1 MTVSYDR
8 QGAPAL
14 QQLLRSAAHAADCA
28 CSVFYGTCGDV
39 MASYGSGLT
48 DAMSRD
54 SIVLLCHLIDSSSE
68 GYLCLENVRCAE
80 APLSE
85 LPWPTTIA
93 FAALTVVRS
102 ARDELLG
109 ILLVC
114 DVRPRLGLSTAQCY
128 VLHTHAAQ
136 IGRHHDCF
144 QLRESID
151 IANTNGR
158 ERLRLLESVV
168 VHANDSIL
176 ITEAEPIDLPGPRIV
191 YCNAAFTRTTG
202 YSEVEVLGKT
212 PRILQ
217 NARTDRATLDRLR
230 AALEKWQPVEV
241 ELLNSRRDGSEFW
254 VELSIVPV
262 ANEKGWF
269 THWVSVQRDIS
280 ERKRA
285 EAIEQQARRAQA
297 ENMALEAR
305 LLERQRI
312 EQELSW
318 AATHDN
324 LTELYNRAW
333 IMGRL
338 RELLSRAPSA
348 QPEAAV
354 LFMDLDRFK
363 LVNDSLGHRAG
374 DQLLTEMARRLES
387 CLRSVDT
394 LARVGGDEFVV
405 LIEDVSPGRTAGEV
419 AHRIAQSLQKPF
431 RIQGQNI
438 FSSSSIGIVLLE
450 AHYHTPEELLR
461 DADTA
466 MYEAKEEGVGRYVF
480 FTPSM
485 RKNVV
490 EALALQNDLRYAMK
504 RDEFALCYQPIHEPH
519 SRAIKGI
526 EVLLTWQ
533 HPGRGSVAPEVFIGM
548 AEDLGIL
555 QDIGH
560 WVVHEACQQMAAW
573 RRAHPQACEHL
584 TININVSAQELKHHS
599 FRSDLVSALESSG
612 VPAHL
617 LQIEINEGV
626 FRHHPE
632 MIGQVLNDIRALGVS
647 IVLDDFGTGY
657 SALSYIDQYEID
669 AIKVDRTFVLR
680 MALHRRSMAIM
691 QSLLWLGKTLEL
703 DIVAEGVETLE
714 QLQMLQQLGC
724 PLVQGYFLS
733 CPMPPGQISLLLSR
747 HEETPSGARSAFPFL
762 PSLVCGRCRYSRM
775 CLTIEQWFVA
785 PDGQS
790 SW

>member
-1 MTVSYDR
+1 MTVFYDHKDV
-8 QGAPAL
+8 PVL

-28 CSVFYGTCGDV
+28 CSVFYGTGGDV
-39 MASYGSGLT
+39 VADYGSTPAAG
-48 DAMSRD
+48 MSAGMLVMLRQ
-54 SIVLLCHLIDSSSE
+54 LIEGSGE
-68 GYLCLENVRCAE
+68 GYLCIKDVRCLQ
-80 APLSE
+80 APLVD
-85 LPWPTTIA
+85 LPWPDNA
-93 FAALTVVRS
+93 VFAALTLVRS
-102 ARDELLG
+102 GSEALPGVLV
-109 ILLVC
+109 VC
-114 DVRPRLGLSTAQCY
+114 DDRPRSGLSTAQRY
-128 VLHTHAAQ
+128 VLHTHATQ
-136 IGRHHDCF
+136 IAHYGDCH
-144 QLRESID
+144 QVRESIE
-151 IANTNGR
+151 IANTSSS
-158 ERLRLLESVV
+158 ERLRLLESVA
-168 VHANDSIL
+168 VHANDAIL
-176 ITEAEPIDLPGPRIV
+176 ITEAEPIALPGPRIV

-202 YSEVEVLGKT
+202 YTEADVIGKT

-217 NARTDRATLDRLR
+217 NKRTDRKALDRLR
-230 AALEKWQPVEV
+230 NALEKWQPVEI
-241 ELLNSRRDGSEFW
+241 ELLNARRDGSEFW

-262 ANEKGWF
+262 ANERGWF

-285 EAIEQQARRAQA
+285 EEVELQARRTQA

-338 RELLSRAPSA
+338 HELLSKAPSS

-374 DQLLTEMARRLES
+374 DQLLTDMARRLES
-387 CLRSVDT
+387 CLRSADT

-405 LIEDVSPGRTAGEV
+405 LIEDDTPERAAGEV

-438 FSSSSIGIVLLE
+438 FSSSSIGIVVLE

-466 MYEAKEEGVGRYVF
+466 MYVAKEEGVGRYVF

-485 RKNVV
+485 RENVV
-490 EALALQNDLRYAMK
+490 ETLALQNDLRHAMK
-504 RDEFALCYQPIHEPH
+504 RDEFTLCYQPIHEPH
-519 SRAIKGI
+519 SRTIRGI
-526 EVLLTWQ
+526 EALLTWQ
-533 HPGRGSVAPEVFIGM
+533 HPKRGSVAPEVFIGM
-548 AEDLGIL
+548 AEELGIL
-555 QDIGH
+555 RDIGH
-560 WVVHEACQQMAAW
+560 WVVHEACHQLAAW
-573 RRAHPQACEHL
+573 RRAHPGLCEHMTL
-584 TININVSAQELKHHS
+584 NINVSAQELKHHS
-599 FRSDLVSALESSG
+599 FTHDLVSALEGSG
-612 VPAHL
+612 LPAHL
-617 LQIEINEGV
+617 LQLEINEGV

-632 MIGQVLNDIRALGVS
+632 IIGQILHDIRALGVS

-669 AIKVDRTFVLR
+669 AIKVDRAFVLR
-680 MALHRRSMAIM
+680 MVMHQRSMAIM
-691 QSLLWLGKTLEL
+691 QSLLWLGRTLGL

-714 QLQMLQQLGC
+714 QLEMLQALGC
-724 PLVQGYFLS
+724 PLAQGYFLS
-733 CPMPPGQISLLLSR
+733 RPMTPDQIDLLLSNR
-747 HEETPSGARSAFPFL
+747 AERPAGARSVL
-762 PSLVCGRCRYSRM
+762 PR
-775 CLTIEQWFVA
+775 LTPWSSA
-785 PDGQS
+785 DPDPGKYL
-790 SW
+790 

>member
-1 MTVSYDR
+1 MTVSYD
-8 QGAPAL
+8 QKGAPAL

-28 CSVFYGTCGDV
+28 CSVLYGTCGGV
-39 MASYGSGLT
+39 MACYASQPPV
-48 DAMSRD
+48 AMSRD
-54 SIVLLCHLIDSSSE
+54 AIAMLCHLIDGSGE
-68 GYLCLENVRCAE
+68 GYLCIEDVHRIAP
-80 APLSE
+80 PLSG
-85 LPWPTTIA
+85 LPWPDTTA
-93 FAALTVVRS
+93 FAALTLVRS
-102 ARDELLG
+102 GDGELLG
-109 ILLVC
+109 ILAVC
-114 DVRPRLGLSTAQCY
+114 DVQTRRGLSTAQRY

-136 IGRHHDCF
+136 IGYHHDCHRV
-144 QLRESID
+144 RESID
-151 IANTNGR
+151 IANTSGR

-168 VHANDSIL
+168 VHANDAIL
-176 ITEAEPIDLPGPRIV
+176 ITEAEPIGLPGPRIV

-202 YSEVEVLGKT
+202 YGEAEVLGKT
-212 PRILQ
+212 PRLLQ
-217 NARTDRATLDRLR
+217 NEHTDRATLDRLR

-269 THWVSVQRDIS
+269 THWISVQRDIS

-285 EAIEQQARRAQA
+285 EEIEQQARRAQA

-338 RELLSRAPSA
+338 RELLSRTPSSH
-348 QPEAAV
+348 PEAAV

-374 DQLLTEMARRLES
+374 DQLLTDMARRLES

-405 LIEDVSPGRTAGEV
+405 LIEDDAPGRAAGEV
-419 AHRIAQSLQKPF
+419 AYRIAQSLQKPF

-466 MYEAKEEGVGRYVF
+466 MYVAKEEGVGRYVF

-485 RKNVV
+485 RDSVV
-490 EALALQNDLRYAMK
+490 ETLALQNDLRHAMK
-504 RDEFALCYQPIHEPH
+504 REEFTLCYQPIHEPH
-519 SRAIKGI
+519 TCAIRGI
-526 EVLLTWQ
+526 EALLTWQ
-533 HPGRGSVAPEVFIGM
+533 HPERGSVTPEVFIGM
-548 AEDLGIL
+548 AEELGIL
-555 QDIGH
+555 RDIGH
-560 WVVHEACQQMAAW
+560 WVVHEACHQLAAW
-573 RRAHPQACEHL
+573 RRAHPKACEHL
-584 TININVSAQELKHHS
+584 TLNINVSAQELKHHS
-599 FRSDLVSALESSG
+599 FKSDLVSALEGSG

-617 LQIEINEGV
+617 LQLEINEGV
-626 FRHHPE
+626 FRYHPE
-632 MIGQVLNDIRALGVS
+632 IIGQILHEIRALGVS

-669 AIKVDRTFVLR
+669 AIKVDRAFVLR
-680 MALHRRSMAIM
+680 MVLHRRSMAIM
-691 QSLLWLGKTLEL
+691 QSLLWLGRTLEL

-714 QLQMLQQLGC
+714 QLEMLQSLGC
-724 PLVQGYFLS
+724 PLAQGYFLS
-733 CPMPPGQISLLLSR
+733 RPMTPEQIARLLSKR
-747 HEETPSGARSAFPFL
+747 EVAPSGARSAL
-762 PSLVCGRCRYSRM
+762 PL
-775 CLTIEQWFVA
+775 LTPWSA
-785 PDGQS
+785 ADPDPSGCA
-790 SW
+790 

>member
-8 QGAPAL
+8 KGAPEL
-14 QQLLRSAAHAADCA
+14 QQLLRSAAHATDCA
-28 CSVFYGTCGDV
+28 CSIFYGTGGDI
-39 MASYGSGLT
+39 MAGYGCESASPLSREQV
-48 DAMSRD
+48 AM
-54 SIVLLCHLIDSSSE
+54 LCHLIDSSGE
-68 GYLCLENVRCAE
+68 EYLCLEDVHRTE
-80 APLSE
+80 DSLSG
-85 LPWPTTIA
+85 LPWPESVA
-93 FAALTVVRS
+93 FTALTVAKS
-102 ARDELLG
+102 ISGEPLG
-109 ILLVC
+109 LLVVC
-114 DVRPRLGLSTAQCY
+114 DTRSRRGLSTAQRY

-136 IGRHHDCF
+136 IAHYHDC
-144 QLRESID
+144 QQVREPFA
-151 IANTNGR
+151 IANTTGS

-168 VHANDSIL
+168 VHANDAIL
-176 ITEAEPIDLPGPRIV
+176 ITEAEPIGLPGPRIV
-191 YCNAAFTRTTG
+191 YCNAAFTRATG
-202 YSEVEVLGKT
+202 YSEADILGKT

-217 NARTDRATLDRLR
+217 NRHTDRATLDRLR

-241 ELLNSRRDGSEFW
+241 ELLNSRRDGTRFW

-269 THWVSVQRDIS
+269 THWISVQRDIS

-285 EAIEQQARRAQA
+285 EEIEQQARRAQA

-338 RELLSRAPSA
+338 RDLLSRTPPS
-348 QPEAAV
+348 QPQAAV

-374 DQLLTEMARRLES
+374 DQLLTDMARRLES
-387 CLRSVDT
+387 CLRSADT

-405 LIEDVSPGRTAGEV
+405 LIEDDTPERAAGEV
-419 AHRIAQSLQKPF
+419 AHRIAQCLQKPF

-466 MYEAKEEGVGRYVF
+466 MYVAKEEGVGRYVF

-485 RKNVV
+485 RESVV
-490 EALALQNDLRYAMK
+490 ETLALQNDLRHAMK
-504 RDEFALCYQPIHEPH
+504 RDEFTLCYQPIHEPH
-519 SRAIKGI
+519 SRMIRGI
-526 EVLLTWQ
+526 EALLTWQ
-533 HPGRGSVAPEVFIGM
+533 HPKRGSVAPEVFIGM
-548 AEDLGIL
+548 AEELGIL
-555 QDIGH
+555 RDIGH
-560 WVVHEACQQMAAW
+560 WVIHEACQQLAAW
-573 RRAHPQACEHL
+573 RHEHPQVCENL
-584 TININVSAQELKHHS
+584 TLNINVSAQELKHHS
-599 FRSDLVSALESSG
+599 FKSDLVSALESSG

-617 LQIEINEGV
+617 LQLEINEGV
-626 FRHHPE
+626 FRYHPE
-632 MIGQVLNDIRALGVS
+632 IIGQILHDIRALGVS

-669 AIKVDRTFVLR
+669 AIKVDRAFVLR
-680 MALHRRSMAIM
+680 MVMHQRSLAIM

-714 QLQMLQQLGC
+714 QLQMLQRLGC
-724 PLVQGYFLS
+724 PLAQGYFLS
-733 CPMPPGQISLLLSR
+733 RPMTPDQIALLLAKR
-747 HEETPSGARSAFPFL
+747 ADTPCGARSAL
-762 PSLVCGRCRYSRM
+762 PR
-775 CLTIEQWFVA
+775 LTSWSA
-785 PDGQS
+785 PDHNAGGCA
-790 SW
+790 

>member
-8 QGAPAL
+8 KGAPAL
-14 QQLLRSAAHAADCA
+14 QQLLRSAAHATDCA
-28 CSVFYGTCGDV
+28 RSVFYGTCGDV
-39 MASYGSGLT
+39 MAGYGSSLT
-48 DAMSRD
+48 GSLSRD
-54 SIVLLCHLIDSSSE
+54 QIAMLCHLIDGSGE
-68 GYLCLENVRCAE
+68 GYLCLEDVRRTE
-80 APLSE
+80 APLSD
-85 LPWPTTIA
+85 LPWPEGIA
-93 FAALTVVRS
+93 FAALNVVRS
-102 ARDELLG
+102 GRNELLG
-109 ILLVC
+109 LLVVC
-114 DVRPRLGLSTAQCY
+114 DVRPRRGLSAAQRY

-136 IGRHHDCF
+136 IGHHYDC
-144 QLRESID
+144 QEVRESIE
-151 IANTNGR
+151 IANTSGR

-168 VHANDSIL
+168 IHANDAIL
-176 ITEAEPIDLPGPRIV
+176 ITEAEPINLPGPRIV

-202 YSEVEVLGKT
+202 YSEAEVLGKT

-217 NARTDRATLDRLR
+217 NESTDRLALDRLR
-230 AALEKWQPVEV
+230 SALEKWQPVEV
-241 ELLNSRRDGSEFW
+241 ELLNSRRDGSRFW

-269 THWVSVQRDIS
+269 THWISVQRDIS

-297 ENMALEAR
+297 ENLALEAR

-338 RELLSRAPSA
+338 RELLSRTPPS

-374 DQLLTEMARRLES
+374 DQLLTDMARRLES

-405 LIEDVSPGRTAGEV
+405 LIEDVSPERAAGEV
-419 AHRIAQSLQKPF
+419 AHRIAQCLQKPF

-466 MYEAKEEGVGRYVF
+466 MYVAKEEGVGRYVF

-485 RKNVV
+485 RESVV
-490 EALALQNDLRYAMK
+490 EALALQNDLRHAMK
-504 RDEFALCYQPIHEPH
+504 RDEFTLCYQPIHEPH
-519 SRAIKGI
+519 SRAIRGI
-526 EVLLTWQ
+526 EALLTWQ
-533 HPGRGSVAPEVFIGM
+533 HPQRGRVAPEVFIGM
-548 AEDLGIL
+548 AEELGIL
-555 QDIGH
+555 RDIGR
-560 WVVHEACQQMAAW
+560 WVVREACQQLAIW
-573 RRAHPQACEHL
+573 RRAHPEVCDQL
-584 TININVSAQELKHHS
+584 TLNINVSAQELKHHS
-599 FRSDLVSALESSG
+599 FKSDLVSALESSG

-617 LQIEINEGV
+617 LQLEINEGV

-632 MIGQVLNDIRALGVS
+632 VIGQILHDIRALGVS

-669 AIKVDRTFVLR
+669 AIKVDRAFVLR
-680 MALHRRSMAIM
+680 MVLHKRSMAIM
-691 QSLLWLGKTLEL
+691 QSLLWLGRTLEL

-714 QLQMLQQLGC
+714 QLQMLQRLGC
-724 PLVQGYFLS
+724 PLAQGYFLS
-733 CPMPPGQISLLLSR
+733 RPMTPDQIDLLLAKR
-747 HEETPSGARSAFPFL
+747 EKTPSGARSAL
-762 PSLVCGRCRYSRM
+762 PR
-775 CLTIEQWFVA
+775 LTPWSV
-785 PDGQS
+785 PDADAGS
-790 SW
+790 CA

>member
-1 MTVSYDR
+1 MTVSYD
-8 QGAPAL
+8 QKGAPVL

-28 CSVFYGTCGDV
+28 CSVLYGAYGEV
-39 MASYGSGLT
+39 MAGYESTLLP
-48 DAMSRD
+48 AMSRD
-54 SIVLLCHLIDSSSE
+54 RIIMLRDLIDSGGE
-68 GYLCLENVRCAE
+68 GYLCIDDVRRTE
-80 APLSE
+80 APLSD
-85 LPWPTTIA
+85 LPWPDDTG
-93 FAALTVVRS
+93 FAALTLVRS
-102 ARDELLG
+102 SGNELLG
-109 ILLVC
+109 VLLVC
-114 DVRPRLGLSTAQCY
+114 DGRPRRGLSTAQRY

-136 IGRHHDCF
+136 IGYHHDCR
-144 QLRESID
+144 QVRESVE
-151 IANTNGR
+151 IANTDSG

-168 VHANDSIL
+168 VHANDAIL
-176 ITEAEPIDLPGPRIV
+176 ITEAEPVGLPGPRIV

-202 YSEVEVLGKT
+202 YSEADVLGKT

-217 NARTDRATLDRLR
+217 NERTDRKALDRLR
-230 AALEKWQPVEV
+230 ASLEKWQPVEV
-241 ELLNSRRDGSEFW
+241 ELLNSRRDGTEFW

-262 ANEKGWF
+262 ANERGWF

-285 EAIEQQARRAQA
+285 EEIEQQARRAQA

-338 RELLSRAPSA
+338 RDLLSKTPSSH
-348 QPEAAV
+348 PEAAV

-374 DQLLTEMARRLES
+374 DQLLTDMARRLES
-387 CLRSVDT
+387 CLRSTDT

-405 LIEDVSPGRTAGEV
+405 LIEDAAPEQAAGEV
-419 AHRIAQSLQKPF
+419 AHRIAECLQKPF
-431 RIQGQNI
+431 RIQGQNL

-466 MYEAKEEGVGRYVF
+466 MYVAKEEGIGRYVF

-485 RKNVV
+485 RDSVV
-490 EALALQNDLRYAMK
+490 ETLALQNDLRHAMS
-504 RDEFALCYQPIHEPH
+504 RNEFTLCYQPIHEPH
-519 SRAIKGI
+519 TCVIRGI
-526 EVLLTWQ
+526 EALLTWQ
-533 HPGRGSVAPEVFIGM
+533 HPERGRVAPEVFIGM
-548 AEDLGIL
+548 AEELGIL
-555 QDIGH
+555 RDIGC
-560 WVVHEACQQMAAW
+560 WVMQEACQQLAQW
-573 RRAHPQACEHL
+573 RRSDPERCELL
-584 TININVSAQELKHHS
+584 TLNINVSAQELKHHS
-599 FRSDLVSALESSG
+599 FKRDLVSALEHSG
-612 VPAHL
+612 IPAHR
-617 LQIEINEGV
+617 LQLEINEGV
-626 FRHHPE
+626 FRYHPDI
-632 MIGQVLNDIRALGVS
+632 IGQVLHDIRALGVS

-669 AIKVDRTFVLR
+669 AIKVDRAFVLR
-680 MALHRRSMAIM
+680 MVLHQRSMAIM

-714 QLQMLQQLGC
+714 QLEMLQRLGC
-724 PLVQGYFLS
+724 PLAQGYFLS
-733 CPMPPGQISLLLSR
+733 RPMTPEQIATLLAR
-747 HEETPSGARSAFPFL
+747 RQKVPSGARSAL
-762 PSLVCGRCRYSRM
+762 PQVTSWSVSSGDPGDCAC
-775 CLTIEQWFVA
+775 
-785 PDGQS
+785 QS
-790 SW
+790 

>member
-1 MTVSYDR
+1 MTVFYDHK
-8 QGAPAL
+8 GVPVL
-14 QQLLRSAAHAADCA
+14 QQLLRSAAHAADCT
-28 CSVFYGTCGDV
+28 CSVFYGTRGDIV
-39 MASYGSGLT
+39 AGYGSGLSAGMSSEMV
-48 DAMSRD
+48 AM
-54 SIVLLCHLIDSSSE
+54 LGQLIDSSGE
-68 GYLCLENVRCAE
+68 GHLCIEDVRCTQP
-80 APLSE
+80 PLADIV
-85 LPWPTTIA
+85 WPEGTA
-93 FAALTVVRS
+93 FAALFLVRS
-102 ARDELLG
+102 SSAALLG
-109 ILLVC
+109 VLVVG
-114 DVRPRLGLSTAQCY
+114 DDRPRSGLSTAQRY

-136 IGRHHDCF
+136 IAHYDDC
-144 QLRESID
+144 QQIRESIE
-151 IANTNGR
+151 IANTTTS
-158 ERLRLLESVV
+158 ERLRLLESVA
-168 VHANDSIL
+168 VHANDAIL
-176 ITEAEPIDLPGPRIV
+176 ITEAEPIGLPGPRIV

-202 YSEVEVLGKT
+202 YTEAEVLGKT

-217 NARTDRATLDRLR
+217 NQRTDRRALDRLR
-230 AALEKWQPVEV
+230 AALEKWQPVEL
-241 ELLNSRRDGSEFW
+241 ELLNERRDGSEFW

-262 ANEKGWF
+262 ANERGWF

-285 EAIEQQARRAQA
+285 EAVELQARRAQA
-297 ENMALEAR
+297 ENVALEAR

-338 RELLSRAPSA
+338 RELLSRTPPS

-374 DQLLTEMARRLES
+374 DQLLTDMARRLES

-405 LIEDVSPGRTAGEV
+405 LIEDVSPKRAAGEV
-419 AHRIAQSLQKPF
+419 AHRIAQCLQKPF

-466 MYEAKEEGVGRYVF
+466 MYVAKEEGVGRYVF

-485 RKNVV
+485 RESVV
-490 EALALQNDLRYAMK
+490 EALALQNDLRHAMK
-504 RDEFALCYQPIHEPH
+504 RDEFTLCYQPIHEPH
-519 SRAIKGI
+519 SRAIRGI
-526 EVLLTWQ
+526 EALLTWQ
-533 HPGRGSVAPEVFIGM
+533 HPQRGRVAPEVFIGM
-548 AEDLGIL
+548 AEELGIL
-555 QDIGH
+555 RDIGR
-560 WVVHEACQQMAAW
+560 WVVREACQQLAVW
-573 RRAHPQACEHL
+573 RRAHPEVCDQL
-584 TININVSAQELKHHS
+584 TLNINVSAQELKHHG
-599 FRSDLVSALESSG
+599 FKSDLVSALESSG

-617 LQIEINEGV
+617 LQLEINEGV

-632 MIGQVLNDIRALGVS
+632 VIGQILHDIRALGVS

-669 AIKVDRTFVLR
+669 AIKVDRAFVLR
-680 MALHRRSMAIM
+680 MVLHKRSMAIM
-691 QSLLWLGKTLEL
+691 QSLLWLGRTLEL

-714 QLQMLQQLGC
+714 QLQMLQRLGC
-724 PLVQGYFLS
+724 PLAQGYFLS
-733 CPMPPGQISLLLSR
+733 RPMAPDQIDLLLAKR
-747 HEETPSGARSAFPFL
+747 EKTPSGARSAL
-762 PSLVCGRCRYSRM
+762 PR
-775 CLTIEQWFVA
+775 LT
-785 PDGQS
+785 P
-790 SW
+790 